1 MADDSANFDEEEFY
15 KKLLLEET
23 KKLENLT
30 PDRHEFVPKPGHVIK
45 LRSSK
50 DEKVFINVCTSDKI
64 PAPKEVSDQE
74 LVDILQSVD
83 PTQYRVPM
91 SLGEPHVELDNR
103 GQGCTAYDVVINPG
117 FYSKIQ
123 KSELFNSFFL
133 TIVFEGLESK
143 YDIELERKWTVLKN
157 KKSMGTLHP
166 HCIRSKSK
174 PVIMEMEDDS
184 ESSCGEASSRA
195 PKIEEVAS
203 KSKVTTPKYKII
215 REPPEGRPEFLVIEI
230 ALHGVKSAKGTTL
243 DVGEDRLVLHVN
255 PSKYHLDLDLP
266 FDVDNQTC
274 GAQYNRKTKILTITL
289 PVLNSS

>member
-1 MADDSANFDEEEFY
+1 MQVKVLLSVVNLVKSVRHLGVPVLQSSGLYQKQHAHCEWRQFKMADNSANFDEEEFY

-103 GQGCTAYDVVINPG
+103 GQGVV
-117 FYSKIQ
+117 YSI
-123 KSELFNSFFL
+123 L
-133 TIVFEGLESK
+133 I
-143 YDIELERKWTVLKN
+143 
-157 KKSMGTLHP
+157 
-166 HCIRSKSK
+166 
-174 PVIMEMEDDS
+174 
-184 ESSCGEASSRA
+184 
-195 PKIEEVAS
+195 
-203 KSKVTTPKYKII
+203 KV
-215 REPPEGRPEFLVIEI
+215 
-230 ALHGVKSAKGTTL
+230 
-243 DVGEDRLVLHVN
+243 
-255 PSKYHLDLDLP
+255 
-266 FDVDNQTC
+266 
-274 GAQYNRKTKILTITL
+274 
-289 PVLNSS
+289 

>member
-30 PDRHEFVPKPGHVIK
+30 PDRHEFVPKPGCVIK

-103 GQGCTAYDVVINPG
+103 GQGVV
-117 FYSKIQ
+117 YSI
-123 KSELFNSFFL
+123 L
-133 TIVFEGLESK
+133 I
-143 YDIELERKWTVLKN
+143 
-157 KKSMGTLHP
+157 
-166 HCIRSKSK
+166 
-174 PVIMEMEDDS
+174 
-184 ESSCGEASSRA
+184 
-195 PKIEEVAS
+195 
-203 KSKVTTPKYKII
+203 KV
-215 REPPEGRPEFLVIEI
+215 
-230 ALHGVKSAKGTTL
+230 
-243 DVGEDRLVLHVN
+243 
-255 PSKYHLDLDLP
+255 
-266 FDVDNQTC
+266 
-274 GAQYNRKTKILTITL
+274 
-289 PVLNSS
+289 

>member
-30 PDRHEFVPKPGHVIK
+30 PDRHEFVPKPGYVIK

-103 GQGCTAYDVVINPG
+103 GQGVVYSILEIRDSQCTANLSHG
-117 FYSKIQ
+117 GG
-123 KSELFNSFFL
+123 
-133 TIVFEGLESK
+133 EG
-143 YDIELERKWTVLKN
+143 I
-157 KKSMGTLHP
+157 
-166 HCIRSKSK
+166 
-174 PVIMEMEDDS
+174 
-184 ESSCGEASSRA
+184 
-195 PKIEEVAS
+195 
-203 KSKVTTPKYKII
+203 
-215 REPPEGRPEFLVIEI
+215 EFLV
-230 ALHGVKSAKGTTL
+230 LL
-243 DVGEDRLVLHVN
+243 N
-255 PSKYHLDLDLP
+255 
-266 FDVDNQTC
+266 
-274 GAQYNRKTKILTITL
+274 TK
-289 PVLNSS
+289 